1 MKVRGLSISY
11 VEQNFTS
18 IDGLWQSNIYNSI
31 ARDLLI
37 GARDAEEES
46 RLERATRFFLEQK
59 YKLHHHP
66 VHVSHSRYE
75 MPTYL
80 QSLAVNV
87 LERHDVPKGYLDTLS
102 TAKFSTWDAYQHQ
115 LDEVKPAN
123 EVDEL
128 KRGVSNLQ
136 DLMEMEHSMYHT
148 SNQVLKLAIDA
159 HHNEMQHASTNEQL
173 KEFDDR
179 LSIQEELKAFD
190 KKAME
195 YEEIVIEAATGKNMI
210 PNEEDCKVTNFP
222 V

>member
-1 MKVRGLSISY
+1 V
-11 VEQNFTS
+11 
-18 IDGLWQSNIYNSI
+18 
-31 ARDLLI
+31 LLGFI
-37 GARDAEEES
+37 
-46 RLERATRFFLEQK
+46 
-59 YKLHHHP
+59 
-66 VHVSHSRYE
+66 
-75 MPTYL
+75 
-80 QSLAVNV
+80 
-87 LERHDVPKGYLDTLS
+87 
-102 TAKFSTWDAYQHQ
+102 
-115 LDEVKPAN
+115 
-123 EVDEL
+123 EL